1 MYNRNSK
8 ASHLREADALSFRSN
23 FIDIYSNSWGPG
35 DLGWLVKGPGPLL
48 ANALKKGILLV
59 SMNVEPHTATIK
71 C

>member
-8 ASHLREADALSFRSN
+8 ASDLREADALSFRSN
-23 FIDIYSNSWGPG
+23 FIDIYSNSWGLG